1 MRVDSPPRDAA
12 RARAAVTV
20 VLPTPPFPATM
31 SSRAAEQNWEMSI
44 RRRRLPIAV
53 FVLATA
59 LLAGGPLAATHAA
72 QAPPAAPTAVVD
84 VVEVSGLI
92 DPILVDFVSRALR
105 DAERERA
112 TALVIRVDST
122 AGVVGQTDI
131 DALAFRISHS
141 PVPVAVWVGP
151 GRRARAYGAAFQ
163 LMQAAHLSGVSPGSR
178 VGRSPAPVFGGDN
191 PLGRRTISSAEALEQ
206 GVADIDAATLGDF
219 VVALD
224 GRQVAGRTLTIPTEV
239 VRREGRPPQRQLAPA
254 ARVAFGEPSLPA
266 QLLHAVATPAVAYLF
281 LVLGLLLVVF
291 EFYTAGVGV
300 AGGVAALSLGLS
312 AYGLGVLPT
321 RPLGLALLVVGV
333 LGYAVDLQA
342 GTPRTWTV
350 IGTVS
355 LVAGSL
361 TLYGQGHS
369 VPLPVLFGVLAG
381 VALFMVAGMPAMVRT
396 RFSTP
401 TIGRESMIGEMGTAL
416 AAVEPDGIVQVRD
429 APWRARTN
437 RATPIPAG
445 EAVRV
450 VGIDGLLLEV
460 EPAEGGARD
469 AGH

>member
-1 MRVDSPPRDAA
+1 
-12 RARAAVTV
+12 
-20 VLPTPPFPATM
+20 M

-44 RRRRLPIAV
+44 RRRRLPISLFA
-53 FVLATA
+53 LAIG
-59 LLAGGPLAATHAA
+59 LLLGAPAAAAQGFAA
-72 QAPPAAPTAVVD
+72 QAPPATATVD

-92 DPILVDFVSRALR
+92 DPILVDFMGRALR
-105 DAERERA
+105 EAQRENA

-122 AGVVGQTDI
+122 AGVVPQADV

-141 PVPVAVWVGP
+141 SVPVAVWVGP
-151 GRRARAYGAAFQ
+151 GRRARAYGAGFQ

-178 VGRSPAPVFGGDN
+178 VGRSPDPVFGGDN
-191 PLGRRTISSAEALEQ
+191 PLGDRTISSEEALAQ

-224 GRQVAGRTLTIPTEV
+224 GRAAAGGTLTIPTEV
-239 VRREGRPPQRQLAPA
+239 VRREGRPPQRQLAPG
-254 ARVAFGEPSLPA
+254 ARVAFREPSMPA

-281 LVLGLLLVVF
+281 FVLGLLLVVF

-321 RPLGLALLVVGV
+321 TPVGIALLLVGV
-333 LGYAVDLQA
+333 LGYAIDLQA

-350 IGTVS
+350 IGTVA

-361 TLYGQGHS
+361 TLYGEGHS
-369 VPLPVLFGVLAG
+369 VPLPVLVGVLAG

-445 EAVRV
+445 EPVRV
-450 VGIDGLLLEV
+450 IGIDGLLLEV